1 MLEGLL
7 SGNIKQGEGGE
18 MGGLTLGCLE
28 APGHKPKTQR
38 DTKTCGCRTDPSVGS
53 AMANSQGQ
61 HFWLI
66 LGKAEN

>member
-28 APGHKPKTQR
+28 APW
-38 DTKTCGCRTDPSVGS
+38 
-53 AMANSQGQ
+53 A
-61 HFWLI
+61 
-66 LGKAEN
+66 